1 MSEWTPGSEPA
12 QPKNDDENQNQYHND
27 TVENRVVENDTVE
40 IGASVPELPVQV
52 ERTVPERTV
61 PERTEPAVPPTAPA
75 RVTPGP
81 EAGSVPRRRG
91 VRIGTIVF
99 GAVML
104 VISVV
109 CLLALTTSVQV
120 DGTAIG
126 LALLLGAGAALVAGG
141 AASAVREAR
150 GGPGAAR

>member
-1 MSEWTPGSEPA
+1 MSEWTPAAEPTRPMTGTEPEPEHGTTYGTQTGSGP
-12 QPKNDDENQNQYHND
+12 
-27 TVENRVVENDTVE
+27 VENDTVKLGTTRNDTME
-40 IGASVPELPVQV
+40 IG
-52 ERTVPERTV
+52 
-61 PERTEPAVPPTAPA
+61 TETSAPA
-75 RVTPGP
+75 STSAAVTTPGP
-81 EAGSVPRRRG
+81 VTAPVPEAAPPPARRG

-99 GAVML
+99 GTVML

-109 CLLALTTSVQV
+109 CLLALATSVNV
-120 DGTAIG
+120 DGSAIG

>member
-1 MSEWTPGSEPA
+1 MSEWTPGSGPA
-12 QPKNDDENQNQYHND
+12 QPKNDDENQNQND

-40 IGASVPELPVQV
+40 IGATVPEQTVQAGRTLPEQSVPEQSVV
-52 ERTVPERTV
+52 S
-61 PERTEPAVPPTAPA
+61 PAVPPTVPAP
-75 RVTPGP
+75 VSPGP

-99 GAVML
+99 GTVML

-126 LALLLGAGAALVAGG
+126 LALLLGAGATLVAGG